1 LVIAT
6 WFVPA
11 LLLRKW
17 PFHRQR
23 RLDLGL
29 NDLAKGKVQNFFLR
43 APLISHQNLLQLQAS
58 L

>member
-1 LVIAT
+1 
-6 WFVPA
+6 
-11 LLLRKW
+11 
-17 PFHRQR
+17 
-23 RLDLGL
+23 LGL